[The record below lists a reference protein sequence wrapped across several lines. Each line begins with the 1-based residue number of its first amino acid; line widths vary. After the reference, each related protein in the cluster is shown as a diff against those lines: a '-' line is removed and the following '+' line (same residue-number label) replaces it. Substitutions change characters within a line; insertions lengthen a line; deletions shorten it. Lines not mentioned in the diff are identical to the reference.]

1 MSRTG
6 PVRARRIE
14 VTARTPGVDTATG
27 AHYMAAWEVTT
38 PSADARSA
46 EQWARAAFEDAPR
59 AIRAFV
65 MAGWIVGLR
74 LRLGPRSSADHV
86 LGWRIVSATPER
98 VVLEVRSA
106 LLGTGHLALQVE
118 SSRVV
123 LASFVRYEK
132 RGARPIWAAVQPL
145 HHLILPY
152 MLGHAASQ
160 HRSGKA

>member
-1 MSRTG
+1 MSRAG
-6 PVRARRIE
+6 SARARRIE
-14 VTARTPGVDTATG
+14 VTAQTPGVDAAAG

-38 PSADARSA
+38 PDADARSA

-59 AIRAFV
+59 AIRTFV

-74 LRLGPRSSADHV
+74 LRLGPRPSADHV
-86 LGWRIVSATPER
+86 LGWQIMSATPEQM
-98 VVLEVRSA
+98 VLRVRSA
-106 LLGTGHLALQVE
+106 LLGTGYLALQVE

-152 MLGHAASQ
+152 LFGHAACKQ
-160 HRSGKA
+160 RSGKA